1 MISRPDADRR
11 NYVANLV
18 EGGLYIGATPL
29 MSPQTVLP
37 ALVAGLGGGNLAVGA
52 IAVFNHAAVFFPQ
65 AFVAR
70 HVAALRWKRPWA
82 LGFGAAQRGMLLLL
96 GLAVLAFGGTHRSLT
111 LALVLSLFALNQLV
125 LGTASLGWFD
135 LFAKATPV
143 AWRGGLVGWRNA
155 LGGGISIVG
164 GLALT
169 WMLATFTFPRGFAL
183 ALLAA
188 FALQLASL
196 LFQLRYV
203 EVAPS
208 PVMARGSLGAFLR
221 ELHAVFRRE
230 RGFILFVCY
239 AAGSYLAMMPVGFFT
254 VYALE
259 RFHADA
265 TAVGTFTLLLVTVQI
280 VSAPLCGALADRFG
294 NKAALA
300 VATAALGGAS
310 AWALI
315 APTLTSFAPVF
326 VLVGVNL
333 GTEYMARHNMAAE
346 YAPEEQRA
354 VFVGMMN
361 TTLAPFCLSGLVG
374 GVISDAFGHRAVF
387 AVGVVLALAALAVLL
402 FAVRDPRR
410 TRAAAGLAR
419 EP

>member
-1 MISRPDADRR
+1 MADRTGVDRR
-11 NYVANLV
+11 NYRANLL

-37 ALVAGLGGGNLAVGA
+37 ALVAGLGGGNLAIGA
-52 IAVFNHAAVFFPQ
+52 IAVLNHAAVFFPQ
-65 AFVAR
+65 ALVAR
-70 HVAALRWKRPWA
+70 YVAALHWKKPWA

-96 GLAVLAFGGTHRSLT
+96 GLAVLAFGGTHRSAT
-111 LALVLSLFALNQLV
+111 LALVLLLFAANQLV
-125 LGTASLGWFD
+125 LGAAALGWFD
-135 LFAKATPV
+135 LFAKLTPV

-155 LGGGISIVG
+155 LGGGISVVG
-164 GLALT
+164 GGLLT
-169 WMLATFTFPRGFAL
+169 WLLATFAFPRGFAL

-196 LFQLRYV
+196 LVQLRYV
-203 EVAPS
+203 ETEPS
-208 PVMARGSLGAFLR
+208 PVRPRKSLGAFVR

-230 RGFILFVCY
+230 RGFMLFVCY

-259 RFHADA
+259 RFHAGA
-265 TAVGTFTLLLVTVQI
+265 AAVGTFTLMLVTVQI

-294 NKAALA
+294 NKVALA
-300 VATAALGGAS
+300 VATSALLAAS

-315 APTLTSFAPVF
+315 ATTLAAFAPVF
-326 VLVGVNL
+326 VLVGINL

-361 TTLAPFCLSGLVG
+361 TTLAPFCLSGLIG
-374 GVISDAFGHRAVF
+374 GVIADAFGHRAVF
-387 AVGVVLALAALAVLL
+387 AVGVGLAALALAVLL
-402 FAVRDPRR
+402 LLVRDPRH
-410 TRAAAGLAR
+410 AR
-419 EP
+419 PLDRLGG